1 MGSFALMHALIVLVV
16 FVAVP
21 SLAIWLAIRTYRA
34 GTRDSVPS
42 RLQQLGQLRQQGLLT
57 DEEFERKRGE
67 LVHKL

>member
-34 GTRDSVPS
+34 GTRGSVPS

-57 DEEFERKRGE
+57 DEEFERKRAE